1 MKTIKTL
8 IALLICAVS
17 CAQVGI
23 ETTSP
28 TNTLDVNGGVRI
40 RSLQEGTVQSEQNG
54 DLFFAP
60 YKVYAFAVAD
70 KQGNILKQFG
80 ISSITNLGNGKYR
93 FYFTTQMVDND
104 YIILGMGKNR
114 TLNYDTVSTDYVD
127 ITVSTTSGQFDFNII
142 IIDLI

>member
-23 ETTSP
+23 ETTNP
-28 TNTLDVNGGVRI
+28 TNTLDVNGGVRV
-40 RSLQEGTVQSEQNG
+40 RSLQEGTVQSEANG
-54 DLFFAP
+54 DLIFAP

-70 KQGNILKQFG
+70 KQGNVLKQFG

-93 FYFTTQMVDND
+93 FYFATPMIDND

-114 TLNYDTVSTDYVD
+114 TLNYDAVSTDYFE